1 MTTPSASSGSGA
13 AESTRDGGCVLGV
26 DGGGTK
32 TEAWIARCAPSA
44 EPEVIGRG
52 KAGPSNPR
60 AAGFDAAMHNL
71 QAAVD
76 AAWRD
81 AGSEPLP
88 VRAAVL
94 AISGSGHAAMRDRI
108 VAWANEQRLAERSVV
123 VHDADPVL
131 AAGAAGGRGVALIV
145 GTGSAAIAADGQ
157 GGRAVVGGWGYWFG
171 DEGSAYWI
179 GRLAL
184 EAIARAADGR
194 GAETALTGLIAQRLQ
209 TDDPRAMLGALEHT
223 GNVRGAIAPLASTVG
238 EAAAA
243 GDAVALAIV
252 ERAAEELAL
261 MVQHAAAKLNLGP
274 QFPLAL
280 TGGVACGS
288 ALLRERLLAA
298 LAAKSIVPESVE
310 VVPHPAA
317 GCVRLALGLAF
328 AFSPDRG
335 DGV

>member
-1 MTTPSASSGSGA
+1 MTGPSASSGSGA
-13 AESTRDGGCVLGV
+13 ADSSRDGGYVLGV

-32 TEAWIARCAPSA
+32 TEAWVARCAPAA

-60 AAGFDAAMHNL
+60 AVGFETAMENL
-71 QAAVD
+71 AAAVD

-81 AGSEPLP
+81 AGVAPAP
-88 VRAAVL
+88 VRVAVL

-108 VAWANEQRLAERSVV
+108 VAWADQRRLAERSVV

-145 GTGSAAIAADGQ
+145 GTGSAAIAADGE

-184 EAIARAADGR
+184 EAIARGADGR
-194 GAETALTGLIAQRLQ
+194 GPETALTGLIAQRLQ
-209 TDDPRAMLGALEHT
+209 TDDPRAMLGALEQT
-223 GNVRGAIAPLASTVG
+223 GNVRGAIAALADAIA
-238 EAAAA
+238 EAANA
-243 GDAVALAIV
+243 GDAIATAIV
-252 ERAAEELAL
+252 QRAAEELAL
-261 MVQHAAAKLNLGP
+261 MVQSAAAKLHLDSP
-274 QFPLAL
+274 FPLAL

-288 ALLRERLLAA
+288 ELLRARLLVA
-298 LAAKSIVPESVE
+298 LAARSITPSSVE

-317 GCVRLALGLAF
+317 GCVRLADRMLGT
-328 AFSPDRG
+328 
-335 DGV
+335 